1 MRYKQVSSGFLQVRL
16 SLLSSSLIVGSLLLF
31 SSCIPEMKIDQ
42 WVGEHY
48 KASFPPKAIASNP
61 AVTIDNTFD
70 IKDTS
75 KASITNKWEAKT
87 TPLVVYSKWH
97 FLNVCQ
103 ISENIAASKFNTAI
117 QYYSSKKPLKDKLI
131 GHTLELTINTI
142 PHGFYHDDKGS
153 AFLFFGSEDLYV
165 KPDKK
170 NLVVDYRYLA
180 GDKVEK
186 KGSITIT
193 DINKSYEQ
201 TQGGSTKKWT
211 NEYLDQFDDCL
222 VKMSKSFVDKLVS
235 EIQ

>member
-1 MRYKQVSSGFLQVRL
+1 MSNGFLKVRF
-16 SLLSSSLIVGSLLLF
+16 SLVCASCVGMILFSF
-31 SSCIPEMKIDQ
+31 SSCIPEMKIDD

-48 KASFPPKAIASNP
+48 KSSFPPKPVASNP
-61 AVTIDNTFD
+61 AVLIDNTFE
-70 IKDTS
+70 IKDTT
-75 KASITNKWEAKT
+75 KASVTNKWEAKK

-103 ISENIAASKFNTAI
+103 ISENIAATKFNTAI
-117 QYYSSKKPLKDKLI
+117 QYYSSKKPLKDKLV
-131 GHTLELTINTI
+131 GHTLELTINSI

-170 NLVVDYRYLA
+170 NLIVEYRYLT
-180 GDKVEK
+180 GDKVDK
-186 KGSITIT
+186 KGTITIT

-211 NEYLDQFDDCL
+211 NDYLDQYDECL